1 MNKKFCLFVVLMIVS
16 MIFFVSA
23 QDSPTSP
30 VGGEDVEKIQGV
42 IEDYSPLDESGE
54 VDIDKYKPFKS
65 KAEER
70 IEKIN
75 EYIGPITN
83 VLWGVELSLSWI
95 FIFSF
100 IVWILLI
107 ELIVMP
113 VSEILDFNIF
123 GSLAAATIIASLSMQ
138 GFGKDFVVWMN
149 SLMTQWW
156 IGLIVLVVSV
166 IVGVIYSLLIKTMGD
181 KIKAEKE
188 AAAKEQT
195 RRDRKIIHADAE
207 ISEERSKSN

>member
-1 MNKKFCLFVVLMIVS
+1 MSRKLYLFAGLLVIS
-16 MIFFVSA
+16 MMFFISA
-23 QDSPTSP
+23 QDSPSVA
-30 VGGEDVEKIQGV
+30 VGGEDVEDIQGA
-42 IEDYSPLDESGE
+42 IDDYSPLDDSGE
-54 VDIDKYKPFKS
+54 VNLSKYKPFKS

-75 EYIGPITN
+75 EYIGPITK

-123 GSLAAATIIASLSMQ
+123 GSLFAATIIASLSMQ
-138 GFGKDFVVWMN
+138 GFGKDFVIWMN
-149 SLMTQWW
+149 SLMTHWW
-156 IGLIVLVVSV
+156 IGLIVLGGSV
-166 IVGVIYSLLIKTMGD
+166 IVGFVYSVFVKTIGE

-188 AAAKEQT
+188 AEEKEKT
-195 RRDRKIIHADAE
+195 DRARKASQAIGE
-207 ISEERSKSN
+207 IDMKRLKG

>member
-1 MNKKFCLFVVLMIVS
+1 MDKKLYFFVGLTIVLM
-16 MIFFVSA
+16 MFFVSA
-23 QDSPTSP
+23 QDSPSIA
-30 VGGEDVEKIQGV
+30 VGGEDVEDIQGA
-42 IEDYSPLDESGE
+42 IDDYSPLDDSGE
-54 VDIDKYKPFKS
+54 VDLDKYKPFKS

-75 EYIGPITN
+75 EYVGPITK

-138 GFGKDFVVWMN
+138 GFGKDFVIWMN
-149 SLMTQWW
+149 SLMTHWW
-156 IGLIVLVVSV
+156 IGFIVLGGSV
-166 IVGVIYSLLIKTMGD
+166 IVGVVYSLFVKSVGD

-188 AAAKEQT
+188 TVAKEQIS
-195 RRDRKIIHADAE
+195 RDRKIIHADAE
-207 ISEERSKSN
+207 ISKENLKG

>member
-1 MNKKFCLFVVLMIVS
+1 MGI
-16 MIFFVSA
+16 VSA
-23 QDSPTSP
+23 QDSPNPP
-30 VGGEDVEKIQGV
+30 VGSEDVEQIQGA
-42 IEDYSPLDESGE
+42 IDDYIPLDESGE
-54 VDIDKYKPFKS
+54 VNLNKYKPFKS

-75 EYIGPITN
+75 EYIGPITK
-83 VLWGVELSLSWI
+83 VLWGAELSLSWV

-113 VSEILDFNIF
+113 VSEILDYNIF

-138 GFGKDFVVWMN
+138 GLGEDFVIWMN
-149 SLMTQWW
+149 SLMTHWW
-156 IGLIVLVVSV
+156 IGLIVLGGSV
-166 IVGVIYSLLIKTMGD
+166 IVGVVYSLFVKSVGN

-188 AAAKEQT
+188 FVAKELT
-195 RRDRKIIHADAE
+195 DRDRKVIHADAE
-207 ISEERSKSN
+207 ISGERLKD